1 MEKIIFY
8 KLSNK
13 VNNFKKM
20 ESIEER
26 VEERSVKER
35 SVKERSVEERS
46 VEERSIEEESVEE
59 RSIKTENKTI
69 INKSI
74 ISEKKSYLQLL
85 DKIKTSIANSNS
97 ADSKSNITDLSA
109 TIIHI
114 YDNYDEQ
121 LLCLQKLLNGEVFD
135 EKKYFIQALKNK
147 LDSYKQQ
154 DKKKTYDTYDDFITL
169 ENIIDKLVAYNMKCY
184 YCNNKTLILFKN
196 LRDDYQWTLDRL
208 NNYDEHSNAN
218 TIICCLKCN
227 LQRRRKNSEK
237 FKFTKQLE
245 HNLLLLKKID

>member
-1 MEKIIFY
+1 MSKTILC
-8 KLSNK
+8 KLS
-13 VNNFKKM
+13 KKFNYKKIESVG
-20 ESIEER
+20 ESI
-26 VEERSVKER
+26 
-35 SVKERSVEERS
+35 
-46 VEERSIEEESVEE
+46 EESVEE
-59 RSIKTENKTI
+59 SVEENNTTANISSVNITSANRTI
-69 INKSI
+69 VNNNS

-85 DKIKTSIANSNS
+85 NKIKASV
-97 ADSKSNITDLSA
+97 ADPKTNITDISSS
-109 TIIHI
+109 IINI
-114 YDNYDEQ
+114 YDNYEEQ
-121 LLCLQKLLNGEVFD
+121 LLCLHKLLNGVVFD

-154 DKKKTYDTYDDFITL
+154 DKKKTYDKYDNFITL
-169 ENIIDKLVAYNMKCY
+169 ENVIEKLVAYNMRCY

-196 LRDDYQWTLDRL
+196 LRTDYQWTLDRL

>member
-1 MEKIIFY
+1 LSKKSIY
-8 KLSNK
+8 KKLENG
-13 VNNFKKM
+13 
-20 ESIEER
+20 EEN
-26 VEERSVKER
+26 VETEN
-35 SVKERSVEERS
+35 VE
-46 VEERSIEEESVEE
+46 
-59 RSIKTENKTI
+59 TENKTI
-69 INKSI
+69 VNKST
-74 ISEKKSYLQLL
+74 ISEKKAYLQLL
-85 DKIKTSIANSNS
+85 DKIKTSITNANSANANS
-97 ADSKSNITDLSA
+97 VITDLSA
-109 TIIHI
+109 TIINI

-121 LLCLQKLLNGEVFD
+121 LLCLHKLFNGEVFD

-154 DKKKTYDTYDDFITL
+154 DKKKTYDAYDNFITL
-169 ENIIDKLVAYNMKCY
+169 ENIIEKLVACNMKCY
-184 YCNNKTLILFKN
+184 YCNSKTLVLFKN
-196 LRDDYQWTLDRL
+196 LRDNYQWTLDRL

>member
-1 MEKIIFY
+1 MEKIIFF

-13 VNNFKKM
+13 INNYKKI
-20 ESIEER
+20 ESLEER
-26 VEERSVKER
+26 VEEK
-35 SVKERSVEERS
+35 SVEENITEI
-46 VEERSIEEESVEE
+46 V
-59 RSIKTENKTI
+59 KTENKTI

-85 DKIKTSIANSNS
+85 DKIKTSIANSNT
-97 ADSKSNITDLSA
+97 ADSNSANSNSAITDLS
-109 TIIHI
+109 TSIINI
-114 YDNYDEQ
+114 YDNYDKQ
-121 LLCLQKLLNGEVFD
+121 LLCLQKLHNGTMFD

-169 ENIIDKLVAYNMKCY
+169 ENIIDKLFAYNMRCY

>member
-1 MEKIIFY
+1 MSKTILC
-8 KLSNK
+8 KLS
-13 VNNFKKM
+13 KKFNYKKI
-20 ESIEER
+20 ESIEE
-26 VEERSVKER
+26 
-35 SVKERSVEERS
+35 
-46 VEERSIEEESVEE
+46 SIEESVEE
-59 RSIKTENKTI
+59 NNTTVNISSVNISSVNITSANRTI
-69 INKSI
+69 VNNNS

-85 DKIKTSIANSNS
+85 NKIKASV
-97 ADSKSNITDLSA
+97 ADPKTNITDISSS
-109 TIIHI
+109 IINV
-114 YDNYDEQ
+114 YDNYEEQ
-121 LLCLQKLLNGEVFD
+121 LLCLHKLRYGKVFD

-154 DKKKTYDTYDDFITL
+154 DKKKTYDEYDNFITL
-169 ENIIDKLVAYNMKCY
+169 ENVIEKLVAYNMRCY